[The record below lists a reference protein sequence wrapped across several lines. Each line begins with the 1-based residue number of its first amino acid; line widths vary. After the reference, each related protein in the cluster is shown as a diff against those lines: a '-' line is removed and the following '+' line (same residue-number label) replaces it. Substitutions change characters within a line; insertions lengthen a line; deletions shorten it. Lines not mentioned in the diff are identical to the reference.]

1 MYLLKY
7 LPNFAVDLRLWTS
20 SQIIY
25 SHPESDVLVAV
36 LLPQIVGELL
46 QTWNKLSACQ
56 LPFKKDCKHVKA
68 LIAVEEWDNLG
79 QQCLD
84 ELVDSMPRRI
94 QACINARGRATG
106 Y

>member
-1 MYLLKY
+1 MDANSRPHHAHVMNDFLQDKDIARLEWPACSPDMNPIEHAWDRLKRTVY
-7 LPNFAVDLRLWTS
+7 GRLDPPT
-20 SQIIY
+20 
-25 SHPESDVLVAV
+25 
-36 LLPQIVGELL
+36 
-46 QTWNKLSACQ
+46 
-56 LPFKKDCKHVKA
+56 
-68 LIAVEEWDNLG
+68 IAIEEWDNLG